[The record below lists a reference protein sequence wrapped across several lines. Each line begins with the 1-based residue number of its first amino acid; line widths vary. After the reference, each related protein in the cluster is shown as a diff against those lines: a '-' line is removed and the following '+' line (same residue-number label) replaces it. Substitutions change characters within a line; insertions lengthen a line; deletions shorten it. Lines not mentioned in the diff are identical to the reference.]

1 MSLNNSTVDS
11 KPIITRD
18 DIENGTVAKKANEMF
33 VVYSARDSAI
43 MLSADVMVMK
53 DAVTTFVYIDHS
65 KAVVVPEGGKFTPDP
80 AKISKGELVAK
91 QLVANN
97 IYTQKSAL
105 FNDATF
111 VTKDVLGLIY
121 QIKTT
126 LDGLIFS
133 RTINRKLDPSSDL
146 KFKTAYEV
154 AQANHNVITGEL
166 SYENLLRI
174 SSMVESNRGGFKC
187 FVIPSKAKADIKLAE
202 TKSGVRLTAIHLGN
216 NTYSYD
222 GMEMVQSLSEETKD
236 IYAIAEGALKLG
248 FLDRDFEYGT
258 IVDGF
263 SGNIVSYVRA
273 WFGFTITN
281 PKGVAVLNY
290 ADYAAPG
297 AGGGSEGGGGS
308 AGGGGG
314 Q

>member
-1 MSLNNSTVDS
+1 MSLNNSVVDG

-18 DIENGTVAKKANEMF
+18 DIENGTVEKKANEMF

-43 MLSADVMVMK
+43 MLSAEVMVMT
-53 DAVTTFVYIDHS
+53 DATTTFVYIDHS
-65 KAVVVPEGGKFTPDP
+65 KAVVVPEGGQFTPDP

-97 IYTQKSAL
+97 VYTQKSAL
-105 FNDATF
+105 FNDDKF

-121 QIKTT
+121 QIKTS

-133 RTINRKLDPSSDL
+133 RTISANLDPKADL
-146 KFKTAYEV
+146 NFKTVYQV
-154 AQANHNVITGEL
+154 AQENGNVLTGEL
-166 SYENLLRI
+166 SYENLLRV
-174 SSMVESNRGGFKC
+174 SSMTESVRGGFKC

-202 TKSGVRLTAIHLGN
+202 TKSGVRLTAIHLGS

-222 GMEMVQSLSEETKD
+222 GMEMVQSLSDETKD
-236 IYAIAEGALKLG
+236 IYAIAEGALRLG

-258 IVDGF
+258 VVDGY
-263 SGNIVSYVRA
+263 SGNITSYVRA

-290 ADYAAPG
+290 ADYTGEEAETPAP
-297 AGGGSEGGGGS
+297 
-308 AGGGGG
+308 
-314 Q
+314 